1 MSHPIITRLLINGN
15 LEEAIK
21 ALEVAAKDADRSDLE
36 RELIAQAARISR
48 LKARYRKNL
57 LTEQEYGLEMGKID
71 EAILFYPEELNIP
84 ADLAWNGEAWVE
96 GPLEVPASVDGPV
109 EEPGQSGRPTAS
121 EAHSPTTNHPAD
133 ATNPA
138 QKGPKTILYLAASP
152 KGEARIQGD
161 VEFREMDEA
170 LRKGRVREGFEL
182 LRPEFAITGQGL
194 IDALSQ
200 EPNVVHFSAHGEEEK
215 LIFTDEKNEAVE
227 IPFTA
232 LLSQFE
238 QLKGITELVVFNSC
252 YSADMA
258 KELSKLGMYVSG
270 NNLEILD
277 EASINFVKGL
287 YTGLGNG
294 KSYERA
300 FNDALTLVT
309 IMNPNEVH
317 IMEIWKDG
325 EKLDI

>member
-1 MSHPIITRLLINGN
+1 MLAAAQQFNRDELFNDIILLSG
-15 LEEAIK
+15 
-21 ALEVAAKDADRSDLE
+21 RFH
-36 RELIAQAARISR
+36 
-48 LKARYRKNL
+48 
-57 LTEQEYGLEMGKID
+57 GLEKDRKRMMV
-71 EAILFYPEELNIP
+71 EENYYGVQMARLRNVALDYNREMNIP
-84 ADLAWNGEAWVE
+84 KDYDWNGKEWVE
-96 GPLEVPASVDGPV
+96 GPLEETEADTSYSEESNLSNGGYTGNQPSREVKNPVKRPAA
-109 EEPGQSGRPTAS
+109 AS
-121 EAHSPTTNHPAD
+121 
-133 ATNPA
+133 
-138 QKGPKTILYLAASP
+138 KGAKTILYLAASP
-152 KGEARIQGD
+152 KGESRIQGD

-170 LRKGRVREGFEL
+170 LRKGREREGYEL

-200 EPNVVHFSAHGEEEK
+200 EPNVVHFSAHGEDEH
-215 LIFTDEKNEAVE
+215 LIFTDEKNEPVE
-227 IPFTA
+227 IPFVA
-232 LLSQFE
+232 LMSQFE

-309 IMNPNEVH
+309 IMNPDEVH